1 MIVASAWEVLTQE
14 FSDLPNLDEW
24 VRVGV
29 RLALAMLLGGIL
41 GWQREHEHKP
51 AGIRTHMLVA
61 LGAAVIVPVSQ
72 RAGFA
77 SADLSRVIQ
86 GIVTGIGF
94 IGAGSILKL
103 EKAET
108 VHGLTTAAG
117 LWVTTG
123 VGITVGLGRLWTAC
137 ALAMATFLVLS
148 VFGWFERW
156 FMGDHAPK

>member
-1 MIVASAWEVLTQE
+1 MILASAWEVVTQE
-14 FSDLPNLDEW
+14 FGDLPTVDEW
-24 VRVGV
+24 IRVAI
-29 RLALAMLLGGIL
+29 RLVTAMLLGGVL

-61 LGAAVIVPVSQ
+61 LGAAVLVLVSQ
-72 RAGFA
+72 RAGMA

-94 IGAGSILKL
+94 IGGGAILKPQ
-103 EKAET
+103 EAKT

-117 LWVTTG
+117 LWVTTA

-137 ALAMATFLVLS
+137 AVALATFLVLS
-148 VFGWFERW
+148 VFGWIEYRFLENK
-156 FMGDHAPK
+156 APD